1 MYRKKTMSETAK
13 LIAGSLAILVVVAL
27 FLLAVSLTELYT
39 QLNRYK
45 RYWEASNAQ
54 ADKSGFVYVAFGDSA
69 AQGVG
74 ATRPQNGYVGLVAK
88 ALSDE
93 YGEPVQ
99 TINLSKSGAKV
110 GDVLSAQLPVYE
122 NLKLKR
128 TPVITMEIGAND
140 ILSFDSK
147 QFEKEMDQVMERL
160 PKTAIVSDIPFFGGT
175 RFKSMQPRVVV
186 ANEIMYRLAQKH
198 GLKLV
203 PLHDKVKSN
212 TSLRTLAVDI
222 FHPSDKAYRENWAPT
237 FLAGIR
243 SLSELKK

>member
-1 MYRKKTMSETAK
+1 MPEAIK
-13 LIAGSLAILVVVAL
+13 LIAGSLAILTVVAVFL
-27 FLLAVSLTELYT
+27 FVVSLAELYT
-39 QLNRYK
+39 QLSRYK

-88 ALSDE
+88 ELTGE
-93 YGEPVQ
+93 RGEPVQ

-110 GDVLSAQLPVYE
+110 GDVLKVQLPIYE
-122 NLKLKR
+122 NLKLKK
-128 TPVITMEIGAND
+128 TPIITMEIGAND
-140 ILSFDSK
+140 ILSFDAK
-147 QFEKEMDQVMERL
+147 QFENEMDAVMKRL
-160 PKTAIVSDIPFFGGT
+160 PKSAVVSDVPFFGGT
-175 RFKSMQPRVVV
+175 RFKSMQPRVVQ
-186 ANEIMYRLAQKH
+186 ANEIMSRLAQKH

-212 TSLRTLAVDI
+212 TGLRTLAVDI

-243 SLSELKK
+243 GSSELKK